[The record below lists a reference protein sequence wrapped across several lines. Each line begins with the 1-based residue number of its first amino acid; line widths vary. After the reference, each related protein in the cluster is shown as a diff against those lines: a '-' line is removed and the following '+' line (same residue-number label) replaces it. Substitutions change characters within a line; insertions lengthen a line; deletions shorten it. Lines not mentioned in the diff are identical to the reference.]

1 MTRLKVLSQF
11 GILCWGSLSLVYSL
25 RLLISFDGQTGLSIR
40 GSLQPCWMK
49 WVQMGSGIRWM
60 SHRKSFYKHANV
72 PVNSYILTE
81 IFFLSDVALLTDNP
95 SHLKQL
101 QGNITEYATARGE
114 TLLFS
119 GLRAQK
125 LHVPEFPWGFEDL
138 SIPIQV
144 CYKDVLD
151 PDSPSVPVSE
161 QPPQSY
167 SLNCQTISLLRPP
180 LESCFHPLLSV
191 VSRVWKDFKSTSSQ
205 RRDTSWQKN
214 PDIDIVIQITLHQQ
228 ESACVSLRQ
237 LYTHPPLVKRQNT
250 L

>member
-125 LHVPEFPWGFEDL
+125 LHVPEFPWGWGSFY
-138 SIPIQV
+138 P
-144 CYKDVLD
+144 Y
-151 PDSPSVPVSE
+151 P
-161 QPPQSY
+161 
-167 SLNCQTISLLRPP
+167 SLLQGCPRSWLPLCSCEWTTPPELQLKLSDDFIIKTTTGILLSPPP
-180 LESCFHPLLSV
+180 LSG
-191 VSRVWKDFKSTSSQ
+191 
-205 RRDTSWQKN
+205 
-214 PDIDIVIQITLHQQ
+214 
-228 ESACVSLRQ
+228 
-237 LYTHPPLVKRQNT
+237 
-250 L
+250 